1 MPSNTIV
8 MPIDIKQNRNALSKV
23 YGHYFP
29 EVHCRQTL
37 STYGLAKHM
46 ADHGSIY
53 SMDII
58 EGVLKKI
65 TQCLPELVSQ
75 GIPVQL
81 DPLGTFYPSAKV
93 DQPVLN
99 VAAMEGADPNN
110 AVKGIHI
117 RFLPYSCEDEN
128 ITSRRFKEDFCT
140 LEYRFVVARRLI
152 GTDPV
157 TGKKKYVQDKT
168 PIETF
173 IADWK
178 KTHGEDGGSSTGS
191 DTTGGDNTQG
201 GNQGGST
208 IPGEGD

>member
-1 MPSNTIV
+1 MAKNQIAMGINLRQNNNSMNAGYGKFYPE
-8 MPIDIKQNRNALSKV
+8 IDLQS
-23 YGHYFP
+23 
-29 EVHCRQTL
+29 TL
-37 STYGLAKHM
+37 SLRGFAKHM